1 MLIIRLFAFI
11 KYDMNSN
18 FFVHPQSSSRSYSW
32 LFLPCL
38 INSNKL
44 WKINI
49 EASRGMSFSNF
60 SSLFSTMID
69 VLKLLLASLRMTL
82 YLLCIL
88 SGLSLEG
95 LHLKMRLTLTSFR
108 YKTWLGLSLPTPQCY
123 WLEKK
128 KWSPMC
134 IIIGKHRT

>member
-11 KYDMNSN
+11 KYDMNDN

-38 INSNKL
+38 INSNTL
-44 WKINI
+44 WKFNI
-49 EASRGMSFSNF
+49 EASRGISFPNF

-69 VLKLLLASLRMTL
+69 VSKLLLANLRMTL
-82 YLLCIL
+82 YLTCIL

-95 LHLKMRLTLTSFR
+95 LHVKMRLTLTSFR
-108 YKTWLGLSLPTPQCY
+108 YKTWLGPSHPTPPGHR
-123 WLEKK
+123 LEK

-134 IIIGKHRT
+134 IIIAKHST

>member
-11 KYDMNSN
+11 KYDMNDN

-38 INSNKL
+38 INSNTL
-44 WKINI
+44 WKFNI
-49 EASRGMSFSNF
+49 EASRGISFPNF

-69 VLKLLLASLRMTL
+69 VSQLLLANLRMTL
-82 YLLCIL
+82 YLTCIL

-95 LHLKMRLTLTSFR
+95 LHVKMRLTLTSFR
-108 YKTWLGLSLPTPQCY
+108 YKTWLGPSLPTPQCH
-123 WLEKK
+123 WLEK

-134 IIIGKHRT
+134 IIIAKHST